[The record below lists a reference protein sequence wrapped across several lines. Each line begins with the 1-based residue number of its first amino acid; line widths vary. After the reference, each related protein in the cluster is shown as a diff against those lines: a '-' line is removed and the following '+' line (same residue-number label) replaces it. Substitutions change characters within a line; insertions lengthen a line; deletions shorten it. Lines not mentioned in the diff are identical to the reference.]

1 MKAGEDGSPIGS
13 GSGSP
18 DVKRQVHGKR
28 PSGKPLPVT
37 RIECCS
43 APAVRGRRR
52 ESPSIGPWTAPGF
65 IAADLLFVRRI
76 SMDDNNYRYV
86 SETGGLKHTYIACD
100 PTRAPDS
107 QRRPGI
113 VKEAV
118 PTSEI
123 FDSFPHHHL
132 HELDKLI

>member
-18 DVKRQVHGKR
+18 GIHQESDDTTATQ
-28 PSGKPLPVT
+28 T
-37 RIECCS
+37 